1 MNEHFSVFTTT
12 TTTTTT
18 TTPITTTQEKCA
30 IKDAKNIILN
40 EKVFCGKY
48 IGQYDRA
55 TGDEK
60 CRKMQTSLPLPRNK
74 LEQIK
79 LLNILQNILAPGNE
93 KNEIIYIDL
102 KETDRQGNFYSYL
115 F

>member
-1 MNEHFSVFTTT
+1 MNEHFPVTTT
-12 TTTTTT
+12 TTTAA
-18 TTPITTTQEKCA
+18 ITTTQKNCT
-30 IKDAKNIILN
+30 IKDAKKIILN

-79 LLNILQNILAPGNE
+79 LLNILRNILAPGNE